1 MAKTPSNSITID
13 LKALT
18 VTVNPD
24 NEVVLTD
31 KADKELVKL
40 LELEAQV
47 AEVKQA
53 VMDKLK
59 GAMAKH
65 PAKPAVVIGLHVKV
79 RRSETGSR
87 FDFASKKDA
96 PEDFTKV
103 STTVRKFVDAD
114 KVDEYFK
121 LNDTLPEGIVAKER
135 PEKVTIELVA

>member
-1 MAKTPSNSITID
+1 MPSNSITID

-40 LELEAQV
+40 LELEAKV
-47 AEVKQA
+47 AVVKQA
-53 VMDKLK
+53 VLDKLQ

-65 PAKPAVVIGLHVKV
+65 PAKPVLVVGLHVKV

-87 FDFASKKDA
+87 FDFVSKKDA
-96 PEDFTKV
+96 PEEFTKV
-103 STTVRKFVDAD
+103 STTVRKFVDAE

-121 LNDTLPEGIVAKER
+121 VNDNLPDGIIAKDR
-135 PEKVTIELVA
+135 AEKVSIELVG